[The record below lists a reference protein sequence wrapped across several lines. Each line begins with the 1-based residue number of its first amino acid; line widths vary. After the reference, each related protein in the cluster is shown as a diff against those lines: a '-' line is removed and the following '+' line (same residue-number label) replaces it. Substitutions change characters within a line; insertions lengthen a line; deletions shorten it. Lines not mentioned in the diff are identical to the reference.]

1 MNYEEMLN
9 VREGAALNKE
19 KQPLGTFYKKR
30 IDRKYRH
37 VVELRPELAESLV
50 FCDGL
55 RRDQQTSRDAAAGT
69 SQLRYELQ
77 EDSSGIYELEI
88 VGNASYMTLSQLLFN
103 MPSVVA
109 EKGFV
114 DHMVTNLMSILEN
127 LHSQGVYQLCLAPQA
142 IFLRKGDRSPM
153 LLWHGSS
160 FQNMNDAKLL
170 YQGFED
176 TVAPEVLAGEAG
188 DARSDVWAIGALVK
202 KLYESGGMPMEY
214 SQVVKKAMAEDPDKR
229 YQSVESMRHALSRKK
244 GVKRTGIMTLVAL
257 AVAALAVFLFF
268 DIMPQSSN
276 VEFIDQN
283 GLVPVD
289 HYAEDIPDEP
299 IEYDPMEYIDPEQL
313 EIMDSL
319 GILTGDQ
326 LEAFLDSVAPLAN
339 AEEIFRRQF
348 EQQAQSMLTQLYSN
362 EQMGSS
368 QNAFIAKSQEVME
381 DLMQTAQLLGEQC
394 DLSEEQSTNLANQ
407 IIARIQAEKQRNVT
421 RYGSLTNRSG
431 SEE

>member
-1 MNYEEMLN
+1 MLN

-394 DLSEEQSTNLANQ
+394 DLSEEQATNLANQ